1 MKRIGFLIN
10 PIAGMGGKVG
20 LKGTDG
26 VLEESIKRGAKP
38 ISSIRAKEML
48 EYFLKYINKVK
59 NRKEIIWYICSEN
72 MGGDLFKSLEIKN
85 LTIIYN
91 PKKIT
96 SNIDTKNACKIFLEK
111 KIDLIIFCGGD
122 GTARDIFDTVG
133 KKIPIIGIPS
143 GVKMHSGVF
152 GMKPSSVAE
161 ILINFLNDE
170 LVINDSEIMDLDE
183 EKYRKGDWKIKLY
196 GIAKTPYEPTYVQS
210 GKAVIQEISEDDV
223 REGIASYIIEKMEN
237 SKDTLYILG
246 SGGTVQEIGKKLKID
261 TTLLGIDI
269 VLDKKLI
276 AKDIN
281 EKELLN
287 ILSDFEKF
295 KLILSPIGAQGFILG
310 RGNLQLSAEV
320 ISKIGIENIEIIS
333 TPAKLKRTPFL
344 RVDIG
349 NKELNLEFQKKEYMT
364 VVKDYRLMCLMKIVV

>member
-111 KIDLIIFCGGD
+111 KIDFSQINHNHIF
-122 GTARDIFDTVG
+122 
-133 KKIPIIGIPS
+133 
-143 GVKMHSGVF
+143 
-152 GMKPSSVAE
+152 
-161 ILINFLNDE
+161 
-170 LVINDSEIMDLDE
+170 
-183 EKYRKGDWKIKLY
+183 
-196 GIAKTPYEPTYVQS
+196 
-210 GKAVIQEISEDDV
+210 
-223 REGIASYIIEKMEN
+223 SY
-237 SKDTLYILG
+237 
-246 SGGTVQEIGKKLKID
+246 
-261 TTLLGIDI
+261 
-269 VLDKKLI
+269 
-276 AKDIN
+276 
-281 EKELLN
+281 
-287 ILSDFEKF
+287 
-295 KLILSPIGAQGFILG
+295 
-310 RGNLQLSAEV
+310 
-320 ISKIGIENIEIIS
+320 
-333 TPAKLKRTPFL
+333 
-344 RVDIG
+344 
-349 NKELNLEFQKKEYMT
+349 
-364 VVKDYRLMCLMKIVV
+364 CL

>member
-364 VVKDYRLMCLMKIVV
+364 VIKDYRLMCLMKIVV

>member
-133 KKIPIIGIPS
+133 QKIPIIGIPS

-210 GKAVIQEISEDDV
+210 GKAVIQEINEDDV

-364 VVKDYRLMCLMKIVV
+364 VIKDYRLMCLMKIVV